1 MTYSKKIVEQYG
13 QEYIFRQL
21 AEESAELCQASLK
34 MVRRINNET
43 PVRWAD
49 AQDRLLEE
57 IADLEVMLHVTKT
70 AVLKEEA
77 NRKIA
82 EIYQR
87 KFDRMV
93 DRMFEGEPLDSNGR

>member
-21 AEESAELCQASLK
+21 AEEAAELCQASLK

-43 PVRWAD
+43 PVRWQD
-49 AQDRLLEE
+49 AQNRLLEE

-70 AVLKEEA
+70 AVLNDEA
-77 NRKIA
+77 NQKIA
-82 EIYQR
+82 DIYR
-87 KFDRMV
+87 KKFDRMV
-93 DRMFEGEPLDSNGR
+93 DRMIEGESLDSDGR